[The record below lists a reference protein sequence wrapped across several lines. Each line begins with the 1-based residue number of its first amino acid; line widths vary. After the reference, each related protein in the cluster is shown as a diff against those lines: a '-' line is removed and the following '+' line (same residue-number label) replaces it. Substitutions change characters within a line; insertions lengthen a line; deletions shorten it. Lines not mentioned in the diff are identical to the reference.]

1 MHHINYT
8 LLNMKKLLI
17 LAMAVLGVQGM
28 QAQSEDFGL
37 FDHMGGG
44 ISVGTDGIGFD
55 LATPITDMF
64 ALRAGV
70 SFLPAIKVKTD
81 IEINDD
87 GDSNTYYDEIE
98 AQFKLNKFDFKLLFD
113 FYPIKSSSFHLTAG
127 AFIGSS
133 KFINVTNNSPILRKG
148 PGGDH
153 YDPTYDPESEGLKLG
168 NKYVSTDKNGNVD
181 INLKVNG
188 FKPYLGIGFG
198 RAVPKKSRVTASF
211 DLGVQFWGTPGIYA
225 LAADNKIDLANGD
238 KREMKFT
245 ADDLSDADS
254 EDLKDAFDIMEKIT
268 VYPVLN
274 IRLTGRF
281 F

>member
-70 SFLPAIKVKTD
+70 SFLPAIKIKKD
-81 IEINDD
+81 IEIDND
-87 GDSNTYYDEIE
+87 GDDNSYYDEIE

-113 FYPIKSSSFHLTAG
+113 FYPIKNSSFHLTAG

-133 KFINVTNNSPILRKG
+133 KFINVTNTSPILK
-148 PGGDH
+148 
-153 YDPTYDPESEGLKLG
+153 DPDDYGTLGLHLG
-168 NKYVSTDKNGNVD
+168 NKYVSTDEKGDVD

-211 DLGVQFWGTPGIYA
+211 DLGVQFWGKPGIYA
-225 LAADNKIDLANGD
+225 MAADNKEDLMLGN
-238 KREMKFT
+238 KSEMKFT
-245 ADDLSDADS
+245 ADDLTDADS